1 MKPSL
6 FQRVIPLLFL
16 GSVCVAGDL
25 PELAKNTTGQPA
37 PVPGEFDSLG
47 NVALERLG
55 KKQENASTEDK
66 EKGKGTPPGTEDG
79 KQGTDKAVRD
89 ADGKTAK
96 DYFTAGALRH
106 KMGDRDGAAAAY
118 TRAIEMDPNYAAA
131 YYNRACVWLAKK
143 NYDNLISDTTKAL
156 DLGYES
162 KANLLCLRGTG
173 WAGKGDF
180 EKAVTDHNAAITIDP
195 SYALAYN
202 NRGNDYYRKGEVAK
216 AIKDCEKSIEL
227 DPSSPLPWY
236 NRGYAYYTLK
246 KYPKAVADWKRAIE
260 LQPEYAAELEPL
272 IGKVEGR

>member
-6 FQRVIPLLFL
+6 FQRVIPFL
-16 GSVCVAGDL
+16 VFGSACVAGDL
-25 PELAKNTTGQPA
+25 SELAKNTTGQPA

-55 KKQENASTEDK
+55 KKQENTSSEDK
-66 EKGKGTPPGTEDG
+66 EKGKVTDEG
-79 KQGTDKAVRD
+79 KAGADKAVRD
-89 ADGKTAK
+89 AEGKTAK
-96 DYFTAGALRH
+96 DHFTAGALRH
-106 KMGDRDGAAAAY
+106 KMGDREGAAAAY

-143 NYDNLISDTTKAL
+143 NYDGLIADATTALNL
-156 DLGYES
+156 GHGS

-180 EKAVTDHNAAITIDP
+180 EKALTDHNAAITIDP

-227 DPSSPLPWY
+227 DSSSPLPWY
-236 NRGYAYYTLK
+236 NRGYAYYTLR
-246 KYPKAVADWKRAIE
+246 KYPKAIADWKRAIE

-272 IGKVEGR
+272 IEKVESR